1 MVILIGYGANQ
12 SKINLRTILQAA
24 ISPTWSLDPKSG
36 VPALQL
42 DNGNVIAESMA
53 ICRYFDAIQPEPFL
67 FGESPEEK
75 GLVEMWS
82 ISNGPAVKTE
92 EKSKINIT

>member
-1 MVILIGYGANQ
+1 MKRRNFL
-12 SKINLRTILQAA
+12 KRTIGVGTLTAASTLSAPA
-24 ISPTWSLDPKSG
+24 ISKGKIQWKMVTCWPKNF
-36 VPALQL
+36 PAL
-42 DNGNVIAESMA
+42 GTGVK
-53 ICRYFDAIQPEPFL
+53 RYFDAIQPEPFL